1 MESHLLVLNWTLL
14 LYCFAPTTQCFENDL
29 LLALWNVTRN
39 LLHDFSPNNRSSQ
52 PPTTQQAASG
62 RSVLTFG
69 LTSTHC
75 WKWHTITSGGQRG
88 WKSDWKPYLE
98 TKSMVKLNQIV
109 AGSADHEW
117 MSDHQIYDPSI
128 NNALAKNRLWT
139 TWLVYAVS
147 CGLQTLSEVGTK
159 LAVYLLNYFQL
170 KFDDIL
176 KQNCFNSFRCDVP

>member
-1 MESHLLVLNWTLL
+1 MDQLTAQIEATKAATRKMWSPIFSFSIELSYCTVLHLLLNALR
-14 LYCFAPTTQCFENDL
+14 TTSGL

-39 LLHDFSPNNRSSQ
+39 LLHDISPNNRSSQ

-128 NNALAKNRLWT
+128 NNALVKNRLLT
-139 TWLVYAVS
+139 TWLVYAVP
-147 CGLQTLSEVGTK
+147 CGL
-159 LAVYLLNYFQL
+159 
-170 KFDDIL
+170 
-176 KQNCFNSFRCDVP
+176 